1 MKILVIEDHPHL
13 RWNLI
18 EYFRLKWHTAEWAV
32 HGEEALTMLHGHYD
46 VIILDMNLPI
56 MNGETFIK
64 TIRSKGITTPVLVL
78 TSNALI
84 EDKITMF
91 DLWADDYVSK
101 PCDMREV
108 EARVIALS
116 RRKEKMIEETIPLWE
131 YTLEPWKKIIRK
143 GKTRIHLTTKAYA
156 ILEFLARNKWYPKT
170 KMEILDA
177 VWGMKEAEL
186 AMNSITLE
194 AHISMI
200 RNKLGKSIIETMK
213 GFGYVVR

>member
-1 MKILVIEDHPHL
+1 MKILIIEDHPHL

-18 EYFRLKWHTAEWAV
+18 EYFSLKGHTAEGAIHW
-32 HGEEALTMLHGHYD
+32 EEALTLLHGHYD

-101 PCDMREV
+101 PFDMREV
-108 EARVIALS
+108 EARVIALA
-116 RRKEKMIEETIPLWE
+116 RRKEKVIDDAIRIWD
-131 YTLEPWKKIIRK
+131 YILEPGKKIIRK
-143 GKTRIHLTTKAYA
+143 GKTDIHLTTKAYG
-156 ILEFLARNKWYPKT
+156 IIEFLARNKWYPKT